1 MVINKFLNSIKS
13 NNYSNINDILNI
25 DKFNHFLSKYSV
37 FVVDHNNINFKI
49 EQAFL
54 NYEEYEFKRNFSDVT
69 NFIIN
74 NYYKKNDLYIPENS
88 QLNLITNKLNNTNSV
103 DLNIK
108 YNLNNGFFYEKYI
121 IKDNKLIDNVH
132 LNFDNLNFEG
142 NFSYVQNET
151 FFNILRNIPFNET
164 IINKSQ
170 ITINNLIKPNKTSL
184 NTIHLRI
191 EDDVLDFYS
200 NYLDVKR
207 DILKNKIENKYINI
221 IKNYFDKNDTIII
234 LTYDIN
240 NEVIKF
246 LKLNGYD
253 FIINN
258 EKDKDRE
265 ISAINDLLLGERCN
279 KYYVCV
285 LESSYSYTLLSRI
298 KKNPNVVT
306 IQIQLEQLDNDE
318 EIV

>member
-1 MVINKFLNSIKS
+1 M
-13 NNYSNINDILNI
+13 
-25 DKFNHFLSKYSV
+25 
-37 FVVDHNNINFKI
+37 
-49 EQAFL
+49 
-54 NYEEYEFKRNFSDVT
+54 
-69 NFIIN
+69 
-74 NYYKKNDLYIPENS
+74 
-88 QLNLITNKLNNTNSV
+88 
-103 DLNIK
+103 
-108 YNLNNGFFYEKYI
+108 
-121 IKDNKLIDNVH
+121 
-132 LNFDNLNFEG
+132 
-142 NFSYVQNET
+142 
-151 FFNILRNIPFNET
+151 
-164 IINKSQ
+164 
-170 ITINNLIKPNKTSL
+170 
-184 NTIHLRI
+184 RI